1 MNTSLDELIAKLPE
15 KYQTIF
21 GHPKWDDEVSRD
33 CNARLPF
40 IEKYYENLSSC
51 LGRPLRVL
59 DLGCAQGFFSLN
71 LASKGAEV
79 HGLDFLAENIDV
91 CRALADENPA
101 FKAEFSVGKIEE
113 FIEEIKPG
121 QYDMAIGLS
130 VFHHL
135 VHALGLEKVKALLE
149 RLANVTEA
157 FIVEL
162 ALQEEPLYWGPS
174 LPEDPTELIQQCAFY
189 KLIARFDTHLSNI
202 SRPMYIVSNKRLIL
216 GEFNQPFESW
226 RSRPHAA
233 AGFPHQ
239 NTRRYYFGENYIAK
253 LYQLPQGRVHL
264 QNQTVRNRKELQ
276 NAHDFLTKPA
286 VGIAVPQVLSFC
298 IDEEDGWL
306 VTSILPG
313 MLLNDFLASKNK
325 INVDELIASIL
336 KQLTALE
343 KQKLYH
349 DDLRTWNILYDQ
361 ETNKYHLID
370 YGSISHD
377 KKDCDWPFN
386 VFQAFFIFINDILLP
401 QYNKD
406 AFWWSSGINPFSLPK
421 EYANWLCAVWQQP
434 VSKLSFELISSFFND
449 KAQLPDFEARITSL
463 DLWVRAQENAILESQ
478 SRILGSNGD
487 IKYIHDLL
495 NEIQLNIHNL
505 SERNDKL
512 HDLHDKQNEVIDSI
526 VNRVDRLTAD
536 SERINKLNDIY
547 DKQNEV
553 IDSIVNRVDR
563 LTADHE
569 SSSNNSTKINEQ
581 MNGHIKEVI
590 EELNLRRTEIEN
602 MQRLY
607 ALSQENLHNVYNSN
621 SWKITAPLRKAKS
634 FSSRAKSFLMRKSKG
649 AIKKCLLKGAAWVK
663 KDNKRKT
670 LIIKVLKATGLF
682 ERSRSFYL
690 TRLNTSVINEQIINE
705 MNHGQHNNTSFS
717 IHNDAYNEP
726 ILLSPHG
733 KKILM
738 MLKKDVK

>member
-1 MNTSLDELIAKLPE
+1 MNTNLDELIAKLPE

-21 GHPKWDDEVSRD
+21 GHPEWDDEVSRD

-40 IEKYYENLSSC
+40 IEKHYDNLSSC

-113 FIEEIKPG
+113 FIEEIQPG

-149 RLANVTEA
+149 RLADVTEA

-174 LPEDPTELIQQCAFY
+174 LPEDPTEHIQQCAFY

-216 GEFNQPFESW
+216 GEFNQPFDSW

-264 QNQTVRNRKELQ
+264 QNQTARNREELQ
-276 NAHDFLTKPA
+276 NAHDFLSKPA
-286 VGIAVPQVLSFC
+286 VGIAVPHVLSFG
-298 IDEEDGWL
+298 IEEEDGWL

-313 MLLNDFLASKNK
+313 MLLNDFLATNKK
-325 INVDELIASIL
+325 INVDELISSVL
-336 KQLTALE
+336 EQLTALE

-349 DDLRTWNILYDQ
+349 DDLRSWNILYDQ
-361 ETNKYHLID
+361 DTNKYHLID

-401 QYNKD
+401 QYKKD
-406 AFWWSSGINPFSLPK
+406 AFWRSAAINPFSLPK
-421 EYANWLCAVWQQP
+421 EYANWLCAVWKQP
-434 VSKLSFELISSFFND
+434 VSKLSFELISSYFND
-449 KAQLPDFEARITSL
+449 KAQLPDFEESITSM
-463 DLWVRAQENAILESQ
+463 DLWARAQENAILESQ
-478 SRILGSNGD
+478 SRILGNKGD

-495 NEIQLNIHNL
+495 NEIQLNIHSL

-512 HDLHDKQNEVIDSI
+512 RDSNDKQNEVMDCII
-526 VNRVDRLTAD
+526 
-536 SERINKLNDIY
+536 
-547 DKQNEV
+547 
-553 IDSIVNRVDR
+553 NRVDR

-569 SSSNNSTKINEQ
+569 SSSNSHTKMNDQ

-590 EELNLRRTEIEN
+590 DELNLRKAEIAH
-602 MQRLY
+602 MQHLY
-607 ALSQENLHNVYNSN
+607 AVSQENLHNVYNSN
-621 SWKITAPLRKAKS
+621 SWKITAPLRNAKS
-634 FSSRAKSFLMRKSKG
+634 FSSRAKGFLMRKSKG
-649 AIKKCLLKGAAWVK
+649 AIKKSLLKGAAWVK
-663 KDNKRKT
+663 KDNKRKS
-670 LIIKVLKATGLF
+670 LIIKILKATSLF

-690 TRLNTSVINEQIINE
+690 TRLNTSIINEQIINE
-705 MNHGQHNNTSFS
+705 MNHGQHNNASFS

-733 KKILM
+733 EKILM

>member
-1 MNTSLDELIAKLPE
+1 MNTNLDELIAKLPE

-21 GHPKWDDEVSRD
+21 GHPEWDDEVSRD

-40 IEKYYENLSSC
+40 IEKYYDNLSSC

-113 FIEEIKPG
+113 FIEEIQPG

-149 RLANVTEA
+149 RLADVTEA

-174 LPEDPTELIQQCAFY
+174 LPEDPTEHIQQCAFY

-216 GEFNQPFESW
+216 GEFNQPFDSW

-264 QNQTVRNRKELQ
+264 QNQTARNREELQ
-276 NAHDFLTKPA
+276 NAHDFLSKPA
-286 VGIAVPQVLSFC
+286 VGIAVPHVLSFG
-298 IDEEDGWL
+298 IEEEDGWL

-313 MLLNDFLASKNK
+313 MLLNDFLATNKK
-325 INVDELIASIL
+325 INVDELISSVL
-336 KQLTALE
+336 EQLTALE

-349 DDLRTWNILYDQ
+349 DDLRSWNILYDQ
-361 ETNKYHLID
+361 DTNKYHLID

-401 QYNKD
+401 QYKKD
-406 AFWWSSGINPFSLPK
+406 AFWRSAAINPFSLPK
-421 EYANWLCAVWQQP
+421 EYANWLCAVWKQP
-434 VSKLSFELISSFFND
+434 VSELSFELISSYFND
-449 KAQLPDFEARITSL
+449 KAQLPDFEESITSM
-463 DLWVRAQENAILESQ
+463 DLWARAQENAILESQ
-478 SRILGSNGD
+478 SRILGNKGD

-495 NEIQLNIHNL
+495 NEIQLNIHSL

-512 HDLHDKQNEVIDSI
+512 RDSNDKQNEVMDCII
-526 VNRVDRLTAD
+526 
-536 SERINKLNDIY
+536 
-547 DKQNEV
+547 
-553 IDSIVNRVDR
+553 NRVDR

-569 SSSNNSTKINEQ
+569 SSSNSHTKMNDQ

-590 EELNLRRTEIEN
+590 DELNLRKAEIAH
-602 MQRLY
+602 MQHLY
-607 ALSQENLHNVYNSN
+607 AVSQENLHNVYNSN
-621 SWKITAPLRKAKS
+621 SWKITAPLRNAKS
-634 FSSRAKSFLMRKSKG
+634 FSSRAKGFLMRKSKG
-649 AIKKCLLKGAAWVK
+649 AIKKSLLKGAAWVK
-663 KDNKRKT
+663 KDNKRKS
-670 LIIKVLKATGLF
+670 LIIKILKATSLF

-690 TRLNTSVINEQIINE
+690 TRLNTSIINEQIINE
-705 MNHGQHNNTSFS
+705 MNHGQHNNASFS

-733 KKILM
+733 EKILM